1 MKQKD
6 SEQQQYRLYVGID
19 WGSQAHQVCVMDE
32 RRRVAWE
39 ASVAHSG
46 SALAALAERLVKE
59 ADGQPES
66 VAVLLETPQG
76 PVAEGL
82 LERGVHLY
90 SVNPKQ
96 LDRLRDRHTVAG
108 AKDDRRDAFVLAD
121 TLFADRHLCRRVQPS
136 AADVRQLR
144 ELSRLH
150 QELSRELG
158 KHCNQLRE
166 LLQRY
171 FPALLGLC
179 AAADEP
185 WLWALLKLAPSPQE
199 AARLRRP
206 ALGELLRHYRI
217 RRLSAQQ
224 LRDALGA
231 PTLRLAPGTTQACT
245 TRVKLLLPRLEL
257 LHSQLRDVGRHLDT
271 LLESMSQPQQEG
283 PEGQRREHRD
293 VTILQSLPGVG
304 RIVAAALLA
313 EAWLALT
320 QRDYHALRAHGGAA
334 PVTRQSG
341 KRATVL
347 MRRACCPRLRE
358 AFYHWARVST
368 QYDARCREH
377 YAALRQKGH
386 SHGRALRSVV
396 DRLLRLLMALLKKG
410 TLYDPT
416 YPSRLALPAGA
427 AA

>member
-1 MKQKD
+1 
-6 SEQQQYRLYVGID
+6 
-19 WGSQAHQVCVMDE
+19 MDE
-32 RRRVAWE
+32 ARRVAWE
-39 ASVAHSG
+39 ASVEHSG
-46 SALAALAERLVKE
+46 SALSALAERLVRE
-59 ADGQPES
+59 AGGQPEA

-121 TLFADRHLCRRVQPS
+121 TLFADRHLCRRVQPT

-144 ELSRLH
+144 ELSHLH
-150 QELSRELG
+150 QELSGELG
-158 KHCNQLRE
+158 KLCNQLRE

-185 WLWALLKLAPSPQE
+185 WLWELLQRAPSPQE

-206 ALGELLRHYRI
+206 ALGELLRQHRI
-217 RRLSAQQ
+217 RRLSAQALLEA
-224 LRDALGA
+224 LRA
-231 PTLRLAPGTTQACT
+231 PALRLAPGTTEACC
-245 TRVKLLLPRLEL
+245 TRVKLLLPRLTL
-257 LHSQLRDVGRHLDT
+257 LHAQQRDVGRRLDA
-271 LLESMSQPQQEG
+271 LLEAMAQPS
-283 PEGQRREHRD
+283 EGQEEGQKREHRD
-293 VTILQSLPGVG
+293 VAILQSLPGVG

-368 QYDARCREH
+368 QHDARCREH
-377 YAALRQKGH
+377 YATLRKKGH

-396 DRLLRLLMALLKKG
+396 DRLLRLLMALLKIG
-410 TLYDPT
+410 TLYDPN
-416 YPSRLALPAGA
+416 YSSRSALTAGA